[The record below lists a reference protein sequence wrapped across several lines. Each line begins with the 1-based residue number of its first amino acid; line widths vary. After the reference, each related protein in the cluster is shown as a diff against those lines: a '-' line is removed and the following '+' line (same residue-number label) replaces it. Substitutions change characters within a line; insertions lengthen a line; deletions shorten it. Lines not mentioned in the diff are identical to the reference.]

1 MWGTKQQKAIEFGN
15 LIHEIL
21 AFIKTKNDIDLAVIK
36 ALENGLI
43 TQTQKHEVLSTLNQ
57 IVNHLHLTDFYSETN
72 KIYNEKTIIRK
83 HETLIKPDR
92 MEINAKNEVFLLD
105 YKTGLHKQEHAKQ
118 LNNYQNAIET
128 MGLTV
133 VKKSIVYIGEAIEIV
148 NL

>member
-1 MWGTKQQKAIEFGN
+1 M
-15 LIHEIL
+15 
-21 AFIKTKNDIDLAVIK
+21 AVIK

-43 TQTQKHEVLSTLNQ
+43 SQAQKHEVLNTLNQ

-92 MEINAKNEVFLLD
+92 MEINAQNEVFLLD